1 MVIYRSGRVTAL
13 IGIAAAALLLSA
25 CAPNPHEESPHAAA
39 AGAAATQKAESIAP
53 EPPTTAAPA
62 RRGAADAFRAW
73 LDASRIPD
81 AASSCAALS
90 PELATRMIAELNDRG
105 PIHVSS
111 CEEMIAVTAE
121 LYRALDQ
128 DASVDISVQQETATD
143 ATLFVTYLATGNC
156 GTVVMT
162 RPASDW
168 IITEQ
173 SQECAA

>member
-1 MVIYRSGRVTAL
+1 VSTL

-25 CAPNPHEESPHAAA
+25 CSPGVDDGHRSATTPPEAAA
-39 AGAAATQKAESIAP
+39 EATQ
-53 EPPTTAAPA
+53 TAIPAPA
-62 RRGAADAFRAW
+62 SSTAPVRQGAADAFRAW
-73 LDASRIPD
+73 LDTSRIPD
-81 AASSCAALS
+81 AAASCARLS
-90 PELATRMIAELNDRG
+90 PELAARMIAELNERG
-105 PIHVSS
+105 PIRVSS
-111 CEEMIAVTAE
+111 CDEMIVVTAE
-121 LYRALDQ
+121 LYRAVDQ

>member
-1 MVIYRSGRVTAL
+1 VIFRNGRVTAL
-13 IGIAAAALLLSA
+13 IGIAAATLLLSA
-25 CAPNPHEESPHAAA
+25 CTANPSEETPHHAAA
-39 AGAAATQKAESIAP
+39 PSGVAAQKAESRTPAP
-53 EPPTTAAPA
+53 ATTTAPA
-62 RRGAADAFRAW
+62 RPGAAAAFRAW

-81 AASSCAALS
+81 AAASCAALS
-90 PELATRMIAELNDRG
+90 PELATRMIAELNERG

-121 LYRALDQ
+121 LYRALEQ
-128 DASVDISVQQETATD
+128 DASVDIAVQQETATD
-143 ATLFVTYLATGNC
+143 ATLFVTYLATGSC

-173 SQECAA
+173 SRECAA

>member
-1 MVIYRSGRVTAL
+1 MIYQSGRATAL
-13 IGIAAAALLLSA
+13 IGIAAAAALLLSA
-25 CAPNPHEESPHAAA
+25 CTAHPHEESPRAAVPN
-39 AGAAATQKAESIAP
+39 GATAQKAEGAATQPATET
-53 EPPTTAAPA
+53 PPPPQ
-62 RRGAADAFRAW
+62 GAADAFRAW
-73 LDASRIPD
+73 LDESRIPD
-81 AASSCAALS
+81 AAASCAALS
-90 PELATRMIAELNDRG
+90 PELATRMIAELNARG
-105 PIHVSS
+105 PIRVSS
-111 CEEMIAVTAE
+111 CDEMIAVTAE

-143 ATLFVTYLATGNC
+143 ATLFVTYLATGKC